1 MKYDEA
7 LPIAEKLLSLFKPG
21 CNRIEIAGSIRRLKP
36 EPNDIEIV
44 AIPDS
49 EPYCFVFGHPEIH
62 NFLDAILHEL
72 EIGDDEK
79 IRLHETKGGLKFKQF
94 WVSLDGGHIWAIGL
108 DLFLVTPPADWGV
121 ISVIRTG
128 PADFSHW
135 IVTQRCFG
143 GALPSGLHIQ
153 NGRVLTSDGEH
164 IPCSEEIDFLNV
176 CNLDWIE
183 PKDRRPIVFRGY
195 QRFSL
200 PQTH

>member
-7 LPIAEKLLSLFKPG
+7 LPIAENLVALFKPA
-21 CNRIEIAGSIRRLKP
+21 CTRIEIAGSIRRLKP

-44 AIPDS
+44 AIPDP
-49 EPYCFVFGHPEIH
+49 EPYGFVFGHPEVR
-62 NFLDAILHEL
+62 NFLDGILYEL
-72 EIGDDEK
+72 RIGDDED
-79 IRLHETKGGLKFKQF
+79 IHLLEIKGGQKFKQF
-94 WVSLDGGHIWAIGL
+94 WVSLDGGQTFVIKL

-121 ISVIRTG
+121 LSIIRTG

-135 IVTQRCFG
+135 IVTQRCYG
-143 GALPSGLHIQ
+143 GALPNGLHVQ
-153 NGRVLTSDGEH
+153 DGRVLTSDGEH

-183 PKDRRPIVFRGY
+183 PKDRHPIVFRGY